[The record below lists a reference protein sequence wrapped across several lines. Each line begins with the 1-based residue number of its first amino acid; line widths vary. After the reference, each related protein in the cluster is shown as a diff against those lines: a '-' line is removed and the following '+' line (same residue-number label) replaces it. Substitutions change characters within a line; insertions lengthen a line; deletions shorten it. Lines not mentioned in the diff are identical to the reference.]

1 MSARAIAQIEASDS
15 LAGADSAV
23 DSKALTQAHD
33 KLVEAVKH
41 ARSAYEFCP
50 GAYTCTALRA
60 CLAAARSFD
69 RHVDELAFAL
79 SAEWLRTF
87 PKIIE
92 GSDAE

>member
-50 GAYTCTALRA
+50 GAYTCTALQV
-60 CLAAARSFD
+60 CLAAAKAFD
-69 RHVDELAFAL
+69 QHVEQLAFHL
-79 SAEWLRTF
+79 SAEWLRKF